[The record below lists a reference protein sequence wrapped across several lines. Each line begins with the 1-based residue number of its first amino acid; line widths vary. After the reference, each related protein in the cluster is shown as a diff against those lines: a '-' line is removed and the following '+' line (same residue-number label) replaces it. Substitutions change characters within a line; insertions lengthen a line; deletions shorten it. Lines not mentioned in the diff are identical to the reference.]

1 MGILEHRYSKKA
13 KSPSE
18 IIALKRS
25 SFAPVFKHSPKSPP
39 PCQGGLTSLVI
50 TRLLVIPDC
59 QAPHGEGISL
69 CPPFRFS
76 KGGTIS

>member
-1 MGILEHRYSKKA
+1 MGILESKNISKA

-18 IIALKRS
+18 IIALNRF
-25 SFAPVFKHSPKSPP
+25 SFDAVFNHSPKSPP